1 MDSAFCQAK
10 SALATA
16 SLLVRP
22 LPSAKLALAVDASA
36 TPVGAVLQQFE
47 DRAWAPLAFF
57 SRKLSASETRYSTFD
72 RELLAAF
79 LAIRHFRFLF
89 ESSRVPTMDRS
100 QTSLLGH

>member
-79 LAIRHFRFLF
+79 LAIRHFQFLLEAREF
-89 ESSRVPTMDRS
+89 QLWTYHKTP
-100 QTSLLGH
+100 LLGH